1 MSSKR
6 KKFNVLEHR
15 LVPKHE
21 RVPLE
26 EVPKILKELGVEP
39 NQLPL
44 IRASDPAA
52 RAVGAKPG
60 ELVRIIRE
68 SETGGKIVV
77 YRFVVVG

>member
-1 MSSKR
+1 MSP
-6 KKFNVLEHR
+6 KKFDVLSHK

-21 RVPLE
+21 RVPLS
-26 EVPKILKELGVEP
+26 EVPKILKELGLEP
-39 NQLPL
+39 YQLPL

-52 RAVGAKPG
+52 RAIGARPG

-68 SETGGKIVV
+68 SENAGKTIV